1 MRYGSLPCGVG
12 YTVVL
17 IKLPLLPEPC
27 RLLDSACRKLASLV
41 LASAVLVLPPP
52 SLSSRFLNELSS
64 DEVASL
70 LLVPVVL
77 VVSVLSVLVS
87 LLKLEL
93 ADSLVIRL
101 CRSDSSLAGPP
112 PKPPPCPC
120 DGSPYCV
127 DELLDALPLLLCECS
142 AAIRLCRKLPIACCA
157 ESVLSVLLV
166 SVLLVDAALLS
177 VLPELLELSVTPI
190 AESALAIAL
199 AKPPPP
205 PGGGGGGPSGIP
217 LVPLVPLALV
227 LLELP

>member
-1 MRYGSLPCGVG
+1 MGYGSLSSDVAH
-12 YTVVL
+12 TVVL

-41 LASAVLVLPPP
+41 LASDALVLVLPPP
-52 SLSSRFLNELSS
+52 SLLSRFWNELSS
-64 DEVASL
+64 DDVLSL
-70 LLVPVVL
+70 LLVL
-77 VVSVLSVLVS
+77 LVSVLSVLVS

-127 DELLDALPLLLCECS
+127 DELLGVPLLLCECS
-142 AAIRLCRKLPIACCA
+142 APNRLCKKLPSACWV
-157 ESVLSVLLV
+157 ESVLSVLV
-166 SVLLVDAALLS
+166 SVLLVDALVLPLVLLPLLS
-177 VLPELLELSVTPI
+177 ELEPSVTPI

-205 PGGGGGGPSGIP
+205 PPGGGGGGPSGIS
-217 LVPLVPLALV
+217 LVPVP
-227 LLELP
+227 LLELPL

>member
-1 MRYGSLPCGVG
+1 MEYGSLSSDIAH
-12 YTVVL
+12 TVVL

-41 LASAVLVLPPP
+41 LASDALVLVLPPP
-52 SLSSRFLNELSS
+52 SLLSRFWNELSS
-64 DEVASL
+64 DDVLSL
-70 LLVPVVL
+70 LLVLAVP
-77 VVSVLSVLVS
+77 VLSVLVS
-87 LLKLEL
+87 LVELEL
-93 ADSLVIRL
+93 ADNLVIRL

-120 DGSPYCV
+120 DGSLYCV
-127 DELLDALPLLLCECS
+127 DELLDVLPLLLCECN
-142 AAIRLCRKLPIACCA
+142 APNRLCRKLPSACCV

-166 SVLLVDAALLS
+166 SVLLVDAVLLVVLLS

-205 PGGGGGGPSGIP
+205 PGGGGGGPF
-217 LVPLVPLALV
+217 
-227 LLELP
+227 